1 MASNSNAA
9 TFAAIRLTIE
19 SWRWQDVPF
28 YLRAGKRLPVTCT
41 EVMVRLRRPPTIYR
55 SEKIEPNHLRLR
67 ISPDMT
73 IALGMMI
80 LAAGSNMGGS
90 AVEMLVSHHP
100 NAGEVNAYERL
111 LGDALAG
118 DATLFA
124 REDYVEEAW
133 RIVDPLLKTNTSL
146 YMYEPGSWGPD
157 EAQRLAPPGGWHNP
171 KATDPGSRDVFDAA

>member
-133 RIVDPLLKTNTSL
+133 RIVDPLLKANPAL
-146 YMYEPGSWGPD
+146 YMYEPGSWGPE

-171 KATDPGSRDVFDAA
+171 KATEPGSRGVFDAA